1 MESNIINIATL
12 TIDKTE
18 ANNSIEQ
25 TKKQIF
31 DLQKANSDLRKDIL
45 KNGDASGEQ
54 TKKFVENE
62 QALKQLN
69 AQYRTQSAAI
79 NDLTL
84 AELKSNKALSETAK
98 SLDQAKAQNKELA
111 TLRGQVNATTTEG
124 VKAIELLNAK
134 IDANNKLIN
143 DNSSKLEQQKNNVGN
158 YGSISKELNETLSKQ
173 GGIYNTVRTQVQGFQ
188 STVSGA
194 ISTVKDINNS
204 VVGAAQ
210 GIIGFANASK
220 LAATQTATMAAT
232 ETAAAAATEGLA
244 AAETTAAVATDGLA
258 AAETTAT
265 VATGAFSAVLGT
277 LLFPITAL
285 IAVGLLLYSVFKD
298 FSPLINPV
306 KDAFAALGAVF
317 TVLKTGILDVVTGA
331 RSLGDVF
338 SSLGSDI
345 ADATV
350 ETYKLEGAQRAL
362 TKAMDIQEVASARTA
377 TKVKELVL
385 QSKDLSKTVQERTA
399 LLNKAQVLEEKEFQN
414 RFKNYKKEKDL
425 LVDRLAVGKNL
436 SEEDRKRLIAGDYE
450 YLKSIAKKKKLDSDL
465 VEAYKKNQLS
475 REQLLQED
483 NQIQEKAQ
491 NYKNKIIEKYQA
503 SQERA
508 AEKAAEA
515 EKKRIEDAEKARIKT
530 LNDGLIAFELEK
542 NSVDEQL
549 KFYTDYYAKLNEL
562 QGGTERIAN
571 ANALSQKV
579 LSIAE
584 ETLKGEIDAQKKAF
598 EEKKNISETEK
609 NDLIANAQF
618 LRDTEIKRVNESIL
632 SERDKAIALEEI
644 QKGYLDSITI
654 INANYDAAEKDR
666 QARRLQEEKTL
677 ADAAFQLKLLA
688 LEEQGLAELE
698 LQKAQ
703 NDLKLEETK
712 RLIDEDLALQKIS
725 ATEAA
730 ALKNVEEKKYASA
743 NKKINKEIA
752 NAREATNVQM
762 VKDSLT
768 ALNAIFGEN
777 KATAVAAALVNTY
790 EGISAGVK
798 LGYPAAIPA
807 VAAAAATGF
816 AAVKNILSTKKG
828 DTGGGGA
835 SSSTGV
841 QAAPSIFENPART
854 QTIATVNAP
863 PPQETT
869 PTVQPV
875 LVLESLD
882 EVKNGQQIKIKSG
895 GN

>member
-84 AELKSNKALSETAK
+84 AELKSNKALSEGVK
-98 SLDQAKAQNKELA
+98 SIAQATAQNRELNEIKKQINLTTAEGVKAMELINAKMDENTKFIKANDNADEKRISNIGKYPGVFGQFSDAVEKGRTVVSGFTSTVAQTSDVVTQYTNSAIQGARA
-111 TLRGQVNATTTEG
+111 TLGFKTSSQLASEVQVVQTTTTEAQVGANEALTVSQTAVTGATNATTTSM
-124 VKAIELLNAK
+124 KLLKLAIIATGIGAIVILALSLVTALKSNEEAS
-134 IDANNKLIN
+134 NKL
-143 DNSSKLEQQKNNVGN
+143 SK
-158 YGSISKELNETLSKQ
+158 
-173 GGIYNTVRTQVQGFQ
+173 
-188 STVSGA
+188 
-194 ISTVKDINNS
+194 
-204 VVGAAQ
+204 
-210 GIIGFANASK
+210 
-220 LAATQTATMAAT
+220 
-232 ETAAAAATEGLA
+232 
-244 AAETTAAVATDGLA
+244 
-258 AAETTAT
+258 
-265 VATGAFSAVLGT
+265 
-277 LLFPITAL
+277 
-285 IAVGLLLYSVFKD
+285 
-298 FSPLINPV
+298 
-306 KDAFAALGAVF
+306 AFAAFKGIANAVLDVLRPLGEFLIDKIVAGFELAGKAAEKGAALISKGLSFLGFDEAAKSVDKFTGSIKKSIKDAQTLSEAEAKYANAKRLSQKIQLDYQKTAEKLRQLRDDESKSTDQRIKANEQLGA
-317 TVLKTGILDVVTGA
+317 TLKKQQTEELK
-331 RSLGDVF
+331 
-338 SSLGSDI
+338 I
-345 ADATV
+345 ANQALAIANLRI
-350 ETYKLEGAQRAL
+350 KLEGKSTENLDARAEAL
-362 TKAMDIQEVASARTA
+362 TTVSDIQERISGQESEQLQNLNSLR
-377 TKVKELVL
+377 KEAAD
-385 QSKDLSKTVQERTA
+385 K
-399 LLNKAQVLEEKEFQN
+399 EKERQDKI
-414 RFKNYKKEKDL
+414 REA
-425 LVDRLAVGKNL
+425 RL
-436 SEEDRKRLIAGDYE
+436 
-450 YLKSIAKKKKLDSDL
+450 
-465 VEAYKKNQLS
+465 
-475 REQLLQED
+475 
-483 NQIQEKAQ
+483 
-491 NYKNKIIEKYQA
+491 
-503 SQERA
+503 
-508 AEKAAEA
+508 
-515 EKKRIEDAEKARIKT
+515 KT